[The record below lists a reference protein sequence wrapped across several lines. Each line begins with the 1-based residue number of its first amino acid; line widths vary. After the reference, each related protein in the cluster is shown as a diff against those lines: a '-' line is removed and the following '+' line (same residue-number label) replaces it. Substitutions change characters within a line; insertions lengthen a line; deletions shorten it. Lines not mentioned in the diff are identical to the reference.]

1 MGVPAE
7 AIVYLLAMA
16 AFDLTAVGAGCAV
29 EQTRR
34 PVSPTN
40 VLISHALSVP
50 GQRHPTRIQT
60 MNMNPS
66 RVALAALAVLAT
78 LCTSSLVSAQV
89 AGSTTTVEASVT
101 ESTRLA
107 MGWSVK
113 KTLMGKT
120 IYNDAGVKV
129 GKVEDLIISPDKSL
143 SYVIIGAGGFVG
155 IGRHDVAIPVTQ
167 IQDRSGKLVMAGASK
182 DSIKAM
188 PEFTYATDTTR
199 RDAFV
204 AAADKDIADGKAA
217 VANLERKAGT
227 AVAGAKTKI
236 DADIAALQ
244 LDVRS
249 AESKLSAL
257 KQATAVRWK
266 EFEAEVSA
274 ATARLRKST
283 EKALG

>member
-1 MGVPAE
+1 MKKTHSS
-7 AIVYLLAMA
+7 LA
-16 AFDLTAVGAGCAV
+16 
-29 EQTRR
+29 
-34 PVSPTN
+34 
-40 VLISHALSVP
+40 
-50 GQRHPTRIQT
+50 
-60 MNMNPS
+60 
-66 RVALAALAVLAT
+66 LAT
-78 LCTSSLVSAQV
+78 LTLVGALCIAGPAAAQV
-89 AGSTTTVEASVT
+89 AGGTTTVDATVT
-101 ESTRLA
+101 ESTKLA

-129 GKVEDLIISPDKSL
+129 GKVEDLIISPDKNV
-143 SYVIIGAGGFVG
+143 SYVIVGAGGFVG

-167 IQDRSGKLVMAGASK
+167 IQDKAGKLVMAGATK

-188 PEFTYATDTTR
+188 PEFTYATDTSK

-204 AAADKDIADGKAA
+204 AAADKDIVDGKAA
-217 VANLERKAGT
+217 VASLERKAGT

-236 DADIAALQ
+236 DADITALQ
-244 LDVRS
+244 SDVKS
-249 AESKLSAL
+249 AETKLSAM

-266 EFEAEVSA
+266 EFEADVSA